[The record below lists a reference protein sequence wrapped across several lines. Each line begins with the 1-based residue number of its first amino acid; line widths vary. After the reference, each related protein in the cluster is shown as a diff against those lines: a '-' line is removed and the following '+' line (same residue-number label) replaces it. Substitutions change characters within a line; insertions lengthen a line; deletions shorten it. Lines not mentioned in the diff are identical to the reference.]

1 MKTFEQIFDSICDNE
16 IETYDI
22 EKMKIL
28 YNILKPIYFDKYT
41 DIITVYNKI
50 INLFWKDNFTNKEIV
65 FINKILS
72 YLHILVDIEYDFDDI
87 DLQINYYKYNNISTE
102 LYNEILSYKKK
113 LKNNLNNELY
123 NELWNKFLNFKN
135 DEIIKRLNS
144 YYISNSKDYYIANE
158 QIINEYI
165 KINNLKKINR
175 YEIDD
180 HITLF
185 FLLVLEKI

>member
-175 YEIDD
+175 YEIDN